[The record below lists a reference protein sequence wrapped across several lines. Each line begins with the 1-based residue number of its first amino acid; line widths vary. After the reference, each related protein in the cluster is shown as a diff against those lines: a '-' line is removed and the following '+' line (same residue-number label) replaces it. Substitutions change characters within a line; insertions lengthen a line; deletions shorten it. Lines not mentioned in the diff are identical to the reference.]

1 MSIDSANPRR
11 MTGRTMRRHSSH
23 ESANT
28 HCGMAVQFLPTVH
41 KGNTFAREFHSA
53 ADKNLLSHD
62 ITMSYKNAYF
72 VGGKSH
78 SSHFGGLGL
87 NVGYY

>member
-1 MSIDSANPRR
+1 
-11 MTGRTMRRHSSH
+11 
-23 ESANT
+23 
-28 HCGMAVQFLPTVH
+28 MAVQFLPTVH

-62 ITMSYKNAYF
+62 ITMSYKNAHF

-87 NVGYY
+87 NVGYYKSLEPGRAGQGGRRRPLPPPDNNYQ